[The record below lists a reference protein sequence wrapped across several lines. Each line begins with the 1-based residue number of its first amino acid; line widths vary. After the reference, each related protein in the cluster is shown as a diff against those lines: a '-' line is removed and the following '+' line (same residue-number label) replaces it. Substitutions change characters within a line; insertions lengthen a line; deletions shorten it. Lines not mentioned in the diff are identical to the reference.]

1 MIIECSVNF
10 QSDSLACAA
19 SNECIH
25 QWPMQAAVAPTHRLP
40 TKSRKPGRLINSD
53 VRITNT
59 RRLMSLLAKISKILI
74 IAYTI
79 TASSAGPSI
88 AATASATASAAMVT
102 WPPTFFHSDQIQC
115 PSLADI
121 PTCPCYKFDDGNYQF
136 SKEINLMYVFD
147 FNLIYVFF

>member
-10 QSDSLACAA
+10 QSESLAYAA
-19 SNECIH
+19 SNECQKCIR
-25 QWPMQAAVAPTHRLP
+25 QSSMQATAAAAAPTHCLP

-59 RRLMSLLAKISKILI
+59 RQLMSLLATISKILI

-79 TASSAGPSI
+79 TAASAGSSI
-88 AATASATASAAMVT
+88 AAAASATASAAMVT

-121 PTCPCYKFDDGNYQF
+121 PTCPCYKFDDGNF
-136 SKEINLMYVFD
+136 INFQMK
-147 FNLIYVFF
+147 LI